1 MSNIMYPPPD
11 PSAIYW
17 KRSREDRPHEVG
29 SIQSIER
36 YNNGSWRALFLIPGQ
51 APFYINQSSSEL
63 KDWEPVFAL
72 TEDNF
77 EKAVEKIAQRV
88 AEILQEKGSDI
99 SETVVKAMEIIAQPT
114 IEEAFEV
121 AVGATT
127 LEEDTGDGETY
138 IGNDF
143 KKREKQFVCG
153 VCDKKYAY
161 EKALRTHLGKAHAT
175 LAS

>member
-1 MSNIMYPPPD
+1 MHNAMYPPPD

-17 KRSREDRPHEVG
+17 RRSREGRPHEVG

-36 YNNGSWRALFLIPGQ
+36 YDNGSWRALFLIPGQ
-51 APFYINQSSSEL
+51 APFYINQSSPEL

-77 EKAVEKIAQRV
+77 EKAVERIAQRV
-88 AEILQEKGSDI
+88 AEILQEKGSDVA
-99 SETVVKAMEIIAQPT
+99 ETVSKAMEVITQPT

-127 LEEDTGDGETY
+127 LEEDDGEGDTY
-138 IGNDF
+138 IASDF
-143 KKREKQFVCG
+143 KRKKKQYVCG

-161 EKALRTHLGKAHAT
+161 EKALKTHMKKAHAP
-175 LAS
+175 LAG